1 MECEVG
7 VFSREILQLSKI
19 RSPLSLRRLIAHG
32 RTFGRLQFKSL
43 VRVQY
48 NVNHVQDNFAVAKD
62 SNNYLHTPV
71 RQQYIWG
78 YIATSCKIWER
89 KHLHSDGYCVL
100 THNDETS
107 SYIVL
112 KFICMYIPVWV
123 GASTLGIRL
132 SIASTTGTATCNNF
146 VISEK
151 KKQEKSIAYSQE
163 SQVCFQFVYL
173 P

>member
-1 MECEVG
+1 MG
-7 VFSREILQLSKI
+7 VFLREILQLSKI
-19 RSPLSLRRLIAHG
+19 HSSLSLRKLIAHG
-32 RTFGRLQFKSL
+32 RTFKRLQFKSL

-48 NVNHVQDNFAVAKD
+48 NINHVQDNFAVAIRTATIICI
-62 SNNYLHTPV
+62 NIPV

-78 YIATSCKIWER
+78 YIATSCKIWEQ

-107 SYIVL
+107 SYIIL
-112 KFICMYIPVWV
+112 TFICMYIPVWV

-151 KKQEKSIAYSQE
+151 KKNRKKA
-163 SQVCFQFVYL
+163 
-173 P
+173 